1 MVTESKYSRANKR
14 ERKDSTRRA
23 EIFLVC
29 SVLFHAI
36 LLAAFSLLTIDAA
49 TKPDKPLVVEL
60 KDDQDRDNQ
69 RYEFNDFPQ
78 KNETDK
84 EVDSNRLSDKNR
96 QVERETIRRGSELG
110 GGTSRP
116 PAVRRSPSAQPDN
129 PERNTNPDKTT
140 AEDRLIA
147 KKETGSELA
156 KKRDASPPQPEK
168 KRLTVEDLIPGGD
181 DVARLD
187 QPFGTTAP
195 GVTEQE
201 DVSLNTTEF
210 KYYSYFAHIKQRIE
224 LAWNYPHEA
233 QERRESGRLTIV
245 FTIESGGNVSSV
257 KLIKSSGYEILDE
270 YAINAVRFASPFNPI
285 PASIGT
291 KRLRITANFEYIMSM
306 FGVR

>member
-1 MVTESKYSRANKR
+1 MVTESKYSLARKR

-29 SVLFHAI
+29 SILFHVI
-36 LLAAFSLLTIDAA
+36 LLAAFSLLTIDTAS
-49 TKPDKPLVVEL
+49 KPSKPLVVDL
-60 KDDQDRDNQ
+60 KDDQNNK

-78 KNETDK
+78 ENQTDK
-84 EVDSNRLSDKNR
+84 KVDSNRLSDKNR
-96 QVERETIRRGSELG
+96 KVERETVRRGSSLG

-116 PAVRRSPSAQPDN
+116 PAGTISPAPQPDN
-129 PERNTNPDKTT
+129 PIKDENRDTSTV
-140 AEDRLIA
+140 EDRLVA

-156 KKRDASPPQPEK
+156 RKRDTSVPQPDR
-168 KRLTVEDLIPGGD
+168 KRLTVEDLIPGRD

-195 GVTEQE
+195 GVTEEE

-210 KYYSYFAHIKQRIE
+210 KYYAYFAHVKRQIE

-233 QERRESGRLTIV
+233 QERREGGRLTLV
-245 FTIESGGNVSSV
+245 FTIESGGNVSSI
-257 KLIKSSGYEILDE
+257 KLLKSSGYEILDE
-270 YAINAVRFASPFNPI
+270 YAINAVRIASPFNPI
-285 PASIGT
+285 PPSIGT
-291 KRLRITANFEYIMSM
+291 KRLRITANFEYIMSL